1 MDDLDNDLDRDID
14 DHMDDSEL
22 LPFRYQNLID
32 LSANNALIVFV
43 RGLARGLVATYC

>member
-1 MDDLDNDLDRDID
+1 MGHSKSTGVAMDDLNNDLDRDID

-32 LSANNALIVFV
+32 LA
-43 RGLARGLVATYC
+43 